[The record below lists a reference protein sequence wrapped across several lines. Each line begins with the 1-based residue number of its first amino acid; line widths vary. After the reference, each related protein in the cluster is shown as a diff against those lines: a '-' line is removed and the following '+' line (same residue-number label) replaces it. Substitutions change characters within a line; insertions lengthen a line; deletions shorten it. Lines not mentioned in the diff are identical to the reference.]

1 MGYFGISEKNDSENN
16 GLYSY
21 CITEQGEVVDSQ
33 IVESTRPLSITSFA
47 KKGFIVFQD
56 LHTDSVLM
64 MNPQTNE
71 IKELIKVS
79 NKGLEQSQYWNKSLK
94 ADRRDKN
101 LFILEGLEKIF
112 ILCNLDKKGR
122 FDLLELNPKKEASQ
136 KIYLKKSN
144 ISESSK
150 GVYSATLG
158 KLEERISEFEPIG
171 DDMVLV
177 LWSSGKLTLWKYK
190 NSSCVVVCTFDLRNE
205 VGFDESIIYNT
216 FSTSADKSK
225 IVVASCNKFNQSKE
239 ALHLLSLE
247 NTGYIEY
254 RSTHSFKKPTISMSN
269 TCIQTLNFT
278 TAHEEYPILYCKELE
293 GNKNVSIY
301 SVEDDIIYE
310 LESKNHA
317 FYSMSHSLSLING
330 ELMSVDIQGYLYQ
343 LNKYMP
349 YKSMKESLQLIKL
362 NSIQA
367 P

>member
-1 MGYFGISEKNDSENN
+1 
-16 GLYSY
+16 
-21 CITEQGEVVDSQ
+21 
-33 IVESTRPLSITSFA
+33 
-47 KKGFIVFQD
+47 
-56 LHTDSVLM
+56 
-64 MNPQTNE
+64 
-71 IKELIKVS
+71 
-79 NKGLEQSQYWNKSLK
+79 LEQSQYWNKSLK

-225 IVVASCNKFNQSKE
+225 IVVASCNKFSQSKE

-269 TCIQTLNFT
+269 TCI
-278 TAHEEYPILYCKELE
+278 
-293 GNKNVSIY
+293 
-301 SVEDDIIYE
+301 
-310 LESKNHA
+310 
-317 FYSMSHSLSLING
+317 
-330 ELMSVDIQGYLYQ
+330 
-343 LNKYMP
+343 
-349 YKSMKESLQLIKL
+349 
-362 NSIQA
+362 
-367 P
+367 